1 MHLSGIRVVD
11 LSRYLAGP
19 FCAMLLGD
27 FGADVIRV
35 EPPGGA
41 DDRKVGP
48 FLQGQSLGVLT
59 FNRNKRSI
67 SLNLKDA
74 EGRKLLLRLL
84 RESDV
89 LVENFPPGGLER
101 MGLSPEAMWEV
112 NPGLIVVRVTGF
124 GQSGPLK
131 DWVAF
136 DAVAQAMT
144 GHLALSGREGDDPI
158 KSGMSM
164 VDYATGLY
172 GAFGAMAAL
181 YRRKETGRG
190 EVVEVSLY
198 DTAVSFLESALAE
211 AQAGVPR
218 RQMGN
223 RRPATAPTDL
233 FRTRDGWVYI
243 SISTDHIWKSLLK
256 VLGRE
261 ELGREP
267 AYKDNWSRKQH
278 EAELTEMLAQW
289 TAQRSTAEVVAA
301 LQGGKI
307 ACGPVLDVPDLLQ
320 HPHALERG
328 VFQQVDHPGI
338 GTWPL
343 PTAAVRFGG
352 VPQPIR
358 SPAAAPGA
366 DNEAVYRDLL
376 GLDPAEL
383 EALSRSGVI

>member
-1 MHLSGIRVVD
+1 MYLSGIRVID

-48 FLQGQSLGVLT
+48 FVGGQSLGVLT

-67 SLNLKDA
+67 TLNLKTT
-74 EGRKLLLRLL
+74 EGRSLLLRLI

-89 LVENFPPGGLER
+89 LVENFPPGALEK
-101 MGLSPEAMWEV
+101 MGLGPDAMWEA
-112 NPGLIVVRVTGF
+112 NPGLVIVRVTGF

-131 DWVAF
+131 DWLAF

-144 GHLALSGREGDDPI
+144 GHMVLTGREGDEPI
-158 KSGMSM
+158 KSGMSVM
-164 VDYATGLY
+164 DYTTGLY
-172 GAFGAMAAL
+172 GAFGAMVAL
-181 YRRKETGRG
+181 HRRQQTRRG
-190 EVVEVSLY
+190 EIVEVSLY
-198 DTAVSFLESALAE
+198 DTAVSLLESALAE
-211 AQAGVPR
+211 AQAGMPR

-261 ELGREP
+261 ELAQAPDYR
-267 AYKDNWSRKQH
+267 DNWSRKQH
-278 EAELTEMLAQW
+278 EADLTKMLAAW
-289 TAQRSTAEVVAA
+289 TAERSTDEVVETLQAA
-301 LQGGKI
+301 KI
-307 ACGPVLDVPDLLQ
+307 ACGPVLDVSDLLR
-320 HPHALERG
+320 HPHALARG

-338 GTWPL
+338 GVLPL
-343 PTAAVRFGG
+343 PTAAVRMGG

-358 SPAAAPGA
+358 NAAAAPGA
-366 DNEAVYRDLL
+366 DNEAVYQGLL
-376 GLDPAEL
+376 GLGPAEL
-383 EALSRSGVI
+383 EALSQSGVI